1 METMEISEG
10 FQAWLTAFGFLA
22 LAIAF
27 AILVPTFV
35 CYLDKLYRKKDKEED
50 VDI

>member
-22 LAIAF
+22 LAIGF
-27 AILVPTFV
+27 AIAVPVFI
-35 CYLDKLYRKKDKEED
+35 CYLEGLYKKKDKEEND
-50 VDI
+50 SV